1 MEMVEQMRN
10 RTENIRRLGPTGG
23 DGLSDMVGVVGCTS
37 RVRLET
43 LFSRSFSKSVERCS
57 LEINRRRAGASGSMG
72 IGFAISFL
80 LRLQVTDALG
90 FLDPQHH
97 PPSSK
102 LVFVILLL
110 QSHFFVNVVS
120 LYLPENAN
128 ADDLIKMV
136 SFLAG
141 GERESEVSKAKN
153 IKVDTG
159 MV

>member
-1 MEMVEQMRN
+1 
-10 RTENIRRLGPTGG
+10 
-23 DGLSDMVGVVGCTS
+23 
-37 RVRLET
+37 
-43 LFSRSFSKSVERCS
+43 
-57 LEINRRRAGASGSMG
+57 MG

-97 PPSSK
+97 RPSSK

-110 QSHFFVNVVS
+110 QSHFFVNAVS
-120 LYLPENAN
+120 LFLPENAN
-128 ADDLIKMV
+128 ADDLIKMI

-153 IKVDTG
+153 IKVDRG